1 MAQKRLENITNRS
14 AVKFYIIL
22 YPFRMLSKALFIR
35 YGSKKLG
42 IETSDRFK
50 IFENIKYFV
59 KNVEGLEK

>member
-1 MAQKRLENITNRS
+1 MVSLRS
-14 AVKFYIIL
+14 
-22 YPFRMLSKALFIR
+22 RMLSKALFIR